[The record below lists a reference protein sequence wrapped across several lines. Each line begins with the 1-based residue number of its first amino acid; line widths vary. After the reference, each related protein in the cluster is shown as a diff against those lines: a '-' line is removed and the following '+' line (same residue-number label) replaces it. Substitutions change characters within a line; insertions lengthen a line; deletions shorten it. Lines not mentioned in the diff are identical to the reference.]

1 MTVQGQAGIDCT
13 GNVRMEKEG
22 EPDRKKALLLL
33 GCPEVPV
40 QMGIA
45 LYASHRLRKEG
56 WDVTVAGNPSVLH
69 LIRVSDPER
78 HYVDRIAALD
88 RCMEKL
94 IEGKATPDL
103 CIVFAHND
111 AGLSY
116 AATVG
121 SVAPSRVV
129 AIIFGRN
136 AEDLA
141 KSIEFPC
148 ETIVEKAVHN
158 PLALRQKIDKV
169 FGWAALKR

>member
-1 MTVQGQAGIDCT
+1 
-13 GNVRMEKEG
+13 MEKEG
-22 EPDRKKALLLL
+22 VPGPGKALLLL

-45 LYASHRLRKEG
+45 LYLSHRLRKEG

-69 LIRVSDPER
+69 LIRVSDPAR
-78 HYVDRIAALD
+78 HYMERITALD

-94 IEGKATPDL
+94 IEGTAKPDL
-103 CIVFAHND
+103 CLVFAHND

-121 SVAPSRVV
+121 SVSSARVV
-129 AIIFGRN
+129 VIIFGRQ
-136 AEDLA
+136 AEELA
-141 KSIEFPC
+141 KTIEFPC
-148 ETIVEKAVHN
+148 ESIVEKAVHN

-169 FGWAALKR
+169 FGWAALKS

>member
-1 MTVQGQAGIDCT
+1 
-13 GNVRMEKEG
+13 MEKEG
-22 EPDRKKALLLL
+22 IPVPKKALLLL

-45 LYASHRLRKEG
+45 LYLSHRLRKEG

-69 LIRVSDPER
+69 LIRVSDPAR
-78 HYVDRIAALD
+78 HYMERITALD

-103 CIVFAHND
+103 CLVFAHND

-121 SVAPSRVV
+121 SVSPARVV
-129 AIIFGRN
+129 VIIFGRQ
-136 AEDLA
+136 AEELA
-141 KSIEFPC
+141 KTIEFPC
-148 ETIVEKAVHN
+148 ESIVEKAVHN

-169 FGWAALKR
+169 FGWAALKS

>member
-1 MTVQGQAGIDCT
+1 MPAT
-13 GNVRMEKEG
+13 GSEG
-22 EPDRKKALLLL
+22 RL
-33 GCPEVPV
+33 GRDGGGE
-40 QMGIA
+40 
-45 LYASHRLRKEG
+45 
-56 WDVTVAGNPSVLH
+56 PSVLH

-94 IEGKATPDL
+94 IEEGKAGPVSRL
-103 CIVFAHND
+103 CHND

-136 AEDLA
+136 AEELA
-141 KSIEFPC
+141 KTIEFPC

-158 PLALRQKIDKV
+158 PWPCARRSTRCSDGLALKNEVQVLLSRVTFKECGNSSGITT
-169 FGWAALKR
+169 RSSTR

>member
-1 MTVQGQAGIDCT
+1 
-13 GNVRMEKEG
+13 MEKEG
-22 EPDRKKALLLL
+22 IPGPKKALLLL

-45 LYASHRLRKEG
+45 LYLCHRLRKDG

-69 LIRVSDPER
+69 LIRVSDPAR
-78 HYVDRIAALD
+78 HYVDRITGLD

-94 IEGKATPDL
+94 IEGNAKPDL
-103 CIVFAHND
+103 CLVFAHND

-121 SVAPSRVV
+121 SVTPSRVV

-136 AEDLA
+136 AEELA
-141 KSIEFPC
+141 KTIEFPC

-169 FGWAALKR
+169 FGWAASKS